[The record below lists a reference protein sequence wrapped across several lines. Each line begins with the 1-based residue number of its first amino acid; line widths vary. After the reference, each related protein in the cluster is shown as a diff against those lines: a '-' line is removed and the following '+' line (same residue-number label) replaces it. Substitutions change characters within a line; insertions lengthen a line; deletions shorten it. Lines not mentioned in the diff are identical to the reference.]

1 MLSQLSHTTK
11 KRIVARWSFFLFF
24 FLVTLLLFS
33 QSIEQRGS
41 KIYRDAHANLW
52 TLELSKLPQRGLSDV
67 EQAHLEVMQIFLEVF
82 VRDNVDVY
90 AEKLPH
96 YNDAISRL
104 KKHKGYLADYA
115 TAEAYFLRAM
125 LRAKFNNNMKA
136 GMDLYAGYRKAK
148 SNYSAY
154 PEAPPV
160 VAMWGV
166 MEAGL
171 GSLPDQIQTYIG
183 LVGFSGDMEA
193 GINLINRAYQLSQ
206 KSGWEHTR
214 NLLALASASIQV
226 QLQNRSDIDLRSFD
240 IDASTSP
247 LLAAIEAKFFFD
259 RNKALEAYQL
269 LQRTRSK
276 EMPFPYLS
284 YLRGRIGVT
293 LEIKEGADHLHAYL
307 RANEGTSY
315 TKSAHRYLWWHYF
328 LRNDEARAE
337 YHRKAIIT
345 AGEALTAPD
354 QIALYE
360 SEDALNAHLLRARL
374 LFDRGAVHESLSHL
388 SSKKAVDV
396 CTNEQEMGTYF
407 YRMGRCLQVLG
418 QSEAAIRRYQQAI
431 KHFGEQES
439 FERANA
445 LLQMATLYENAS
457 QCEKAKEA
465 YRGVLFFK
473 NYPFNEGQHQKA
485 KAGLRRCK

>member
-1 MLSQLSHTTK
+1 MLSALSHITI
-11 KRIVARWSFFLFF
+11 KRIVAGWSFFLLF
-24 FLVTLLLFS
+24 FLLTKSLS
-33 QSIEQRGS
+33 AQSVDQRGS
-41 KIYRDAHANLW
+41 KSYRDAHTYLW
-52 TLELSKLPQRGLSDV
+52 TLELSKLPQKGLSDV

-82 VRDNVDVY
+82 VRDNVEVY
-90 AEKLPH
+90 AEKLPQ

-104 KKHKGYLADYA
+104 KKQKGYLADYA

-136 GMDLYAGYRKAK
+136 GMDLYTGYRKAK
-148 SNYSAY
+148 SNYSSY
-154 PEAPPV
+154 PDAPPV
-160 VAMWGV
+160 IAMWGV

-171 GSLPDQIQTYIG
+171 GSLPDQIQTYLG
-183 LVGFSGDMEA
+183 FVGFSGDMEV
-193 GINLINRAYQLSQ
+193 GINLINRAYKLSE
-206 KSGWEHTR
+206 KPGWEHTR

-226 QLQNRSDIDLRSFD
+226 QLQNRSNVDLRSFN

-247 LLAAIEAKFFFD
+247 LLAAIEAKLYFD
-259 RNKALEAYQL
+259 RNDAMEAYQL

-293 LEIKEGADHLHAYL
+293 LEIKEGADHLQNYL
-307 RANEGTSY
+307 RINEGTSY
-315 TKSAHRYLWWHYF
+315 IKSAHRYLWWHYF
-328 LRNDEARAE
+328 LRNDEVRAE

-345 AGEALTAPD
+345 AGAAHTSPD

-374 LFDRGAVHESLSHL
+374 LFDRGAVNESLRHL

-396 CTNEQEMGTYF
+396 CTNEQEMGSYF

-418 QSEAAIRRYQQAI
+418 QSEAAIRRYQQSI
-431 KHFGEQES
+431 KHFGDQES

-445 LLQMATLYENAS
+445 LLQMGTLYENVS
-457 QCEKAKEA
+457 QCEKAREA
-465 YRGVLFFK
+465 YRGVLSFK